1 MHRETNLS
9 LALEIVRV
17 GSEIKELIESFQ
29 KIKAYFNL
37 QKLATSSSVPG
48 SWPPNW
54 LHGKPIMTNSWS
66 LYFCQILR
74 FLESN
79 PKGKTLV
86 SVVIS
91 LSSHDF

>member
-1 MHRETNLS
+1 MMHRETNLS

-48 SWPPNW
+48 S
-54 LHGKPIMTNSWS
+54 
-66 LYFCQILR
+66 
-74 FLESN
+74 
-79 PKGKTLV
+79 
-86 SVVIS
+86 
-91 LSSHDF
+91 